1 MQCWEPTAAHPTSMA
16 KQALRSTVHVLH
28 DALLVWSFERTDSMG
43 FIRRPGGNQ
52 AADKN
57 ASSLLP

>member
-1 MQCWEPTAAHPTSMA
+1 MA
-16 KQALRSTVHVLH
+16 KQVVRSAVHVLH
-28 DALLVWSFERTDSMG
+28 DALLVWSFGRTDFMG
-43 FIRRPGGNQ
+43 FTRRPGGNQ